1 MEGLMKKISAF
12 LLIALL
18 TACGGGPRYTVQTL
32 PSGRQVK
39 IMAIGQI
46 FFSNDSPALML
57 KYETDLDLNDKSK
70 LQKEI
75 TEIWEMFKFNV
86 EKTNLKNAIIS
97 ANEKPKGFIITTNKS
112 TNYVFQKGSD
122 GQWKSVTK

>member
-1 MEGLMKKISAF
+1 MNKISAF

-18 TACGGGPRYTVQTL
+18 MTCGGGPRYTVQTL
-32 PSGRQVK
+32 PSGKQVK

-57 KYETDLDLNDKSK
+57 KYQTDLNLNDKSQ

-75 TEIWEMFKFNV
+75 TEIWEMFIFNV
-86 EKTNLKNAIIS
+86 EKANLKNAIIS
-97 ANEKPKGFIITTNKS
+97 ANEKPKGFIITTNNS
-112 TNYVFQKGSD
+112 TNFVFQKGPD
-122 GQWKSVTK
+122 GQWKSIPAK